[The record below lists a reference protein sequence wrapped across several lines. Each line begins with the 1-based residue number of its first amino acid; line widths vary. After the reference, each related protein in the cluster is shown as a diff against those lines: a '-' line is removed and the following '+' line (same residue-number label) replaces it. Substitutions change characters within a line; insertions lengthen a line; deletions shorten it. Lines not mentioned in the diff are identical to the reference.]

1 MMIFQHQAVGRD
13 TCAQIRA
20 LTREGG
26 EQGCAASL
34 DACKPG
40 VTAHGFFYGT
50 LATAAIDKKMRSK
63 GGIGQAG

>member
-40 VTAHGFFYGT
+40 VTAHGLFVILKKASGRP
-50 LATAAIDKKMRSK
+50 ID
-63 GGIGQAG
+63 